1 METHMAIPI
10 KDLLELVCELNNLR
24 LKIDRAAVSLE
35 DLASKG
41 PLKPEELRGLEDIDQ
56 YVKHED

>member
-1 METHMAIPI
+1 MAIPI